1 MKKHLSE
8 ILRNQKQA
16 VYVLEKILGLSNSE
30 SEKTQ
35 QARLAVAKLKD
46 VTKELEHL
54 LEKDKIGSWLLL
66 KSKEK
71 IDQEF
76 LLGGD
81 LDSELM
87 QEQVESFNA
96 IYSEIDKYQKGFF
109 EEYKKR

>member
-1 MKKHLSE
+1 METYLSE
-8 ILRNQKQA
+8 ILKNQKQA
-16 VYVLEKILGLSNSE
+16 VHVLEKIVGLSNSE

-35 QARLAVAKLKD
+35 QARLAVSKLKE
-46 VTKELEHL
+46 VTKELEYL

-66 KSKEK
+66 KSKER

-76 LLGGD
+76 LLGSD

-96 IYSEIDKYQKGFF
+96 IYSEIDKYQKEFF
-109 EEYKKR
+109 EGYKKR